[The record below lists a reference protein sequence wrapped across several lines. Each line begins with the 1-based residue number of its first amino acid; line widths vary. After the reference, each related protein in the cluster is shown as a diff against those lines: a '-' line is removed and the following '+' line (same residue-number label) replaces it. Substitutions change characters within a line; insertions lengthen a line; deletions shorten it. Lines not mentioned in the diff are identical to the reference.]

1 MTIYGIPIWIWGA
14 FLTFVIAMLALDLG
28 VFHRKAHVV
37 KVKESLI
44 WTAIWIGIAFL
55 FNAVLWIFWDKIQPT
70 STYTPDQAGMAFL
83 AGYLVE
89 KALSIDNIFVI
100 LMIFAYFQIPE
111 KYQHRVLFWGIIG
124 ALAFRGLF
132 IVLGA
137 EMVKRFAWTNLL
149 FGGFLILT
157 GIKMVVV
164 KDKEIDPEKNPII
177 RLCRRI
183 FPLTSEFDGQK
194 FWTRING
201 KKLATPL
208 FLALIFVEITDII
221 FAVDSIPAIFAITK
235 EPFIVFTSNVFAI
248 LGLRSLY
255 FAISGLVG
263 FFRYLSYGLA
273 SILVFVGGK
282 MGYTYLVHH
291 TTDPEYK
298 FPVGVSLGIIAGLL
312 TLSILA
318 SIWIKKPEEEKA
330 TADETAVP
338 AT

>member
-1 MTIYGIPIWIWGA
+1 MTIYGIPAWIWGA

-44 WTAIWIGIAFL
+44 WTAVWIGIAFL
-55 FNAVLWIFWDKIQPT
+55 FNALIWVFWDRIQPT
-70 STYTPDQAGMAFL
+70 STYSPGQAGMAFL

-89 KALSIDNIFVI
+89 KALSVDNIFVI

-111 KYQHRVLFWGIIG
+111 KYQHRVLFWGILG
-124 ALAFRGLF
+124 ALIFRGIF
-132 IVLGA
+132 IVVGA
-137 EMVKRFAWTNLL
+137 EMVKRFSWTTLL

-157 GIKMVVV
+157 GVKMVLV

-177 RLCRRI
+177 RACRRI
-183 FPLTSEFDGQK
+183 FPITPDFHGQK
-194 FWTRING
+194 FWTRIDG
-201 KKLATPL
+201 KGFATPL
-208 FLALIFVEITDII
+208 FLALVFIEMTDII

-273 SILVFVGGK
+273 AILVFVGGK
-282 MGYTYLVHH
+282 MGYTYLMHQ
-291 TTDPEYK
+291 TSDPEYK

-312 TLSILA
+312 GVAILA
-318 SIWIKKPEEEKA
+318 SILIKKPGESG
-330 TADETAVP
+330 TVRT
-338 AT
+338 